1 MDPYLSAIAI
11 RKIYMEPFA
20 FPAWVLDK
28 KEWDN
33 FKFADTQVFYHKD
46 DSLDIIKKL
55 LKEREP
61 CNIAL
66 NRNYNMNM
74 LKTIFGW
81 ETGCYDADS
90 PNFAVYC
97 NATVKLHGP
106 TGGSRQIHVLN
117 LIGIALDSPYQPDFM
132 RYGNK
137 RDLIDAYTDIWS
149 LAFAAAA
156 KLKAEGI
163 IDKIKIYCVGG
174 GAFAGPYGRFG
185 FITDIFEP
193 AFIQLM
199 PLFEAAGV
207 QVEGYDFDR
216 KMFNGGMIP
225 EVLKLASEDVGRTLY
240 VNAWDPWSLIGNGN
254 EYDRSLDG
262 QWGRISNMS
271 VLGWLPTNPHMR
283 FIPV

>member
-1 MDPYLSAIAI
+1 MDPYTAGVAI
-11 RKIYMEPFA
+11 RKIYFEPFA
-20 FPAWVLDK
+20 FPAWVIDK
-28 KEWDN
+28 NEWST
-33 FKFADTQVFYHKD
+33 FKFADTQVFYHKE
-46 DSLDIIKKL
+46 DSLDTIKKL

-66 NRNYNMNM
+66 NRNYNMLM
-74 LKTIFGW
+74 LKSLFGW
-81 ETGCYDADS
+81 DTGAYNADS

-97 NATVKLHGP
+97 NATVKL
-106 TGGSRQIHVLN
+106 GGHTKLINVLN
-117 LIGIALDSPYQPDFM
+117 LIGFALDSPYQPDYM
-132 RYGNK
+132 RYGNNK
-137 RDLIDAYTDIWS
+137 RALIDAYSGMWC

-156 KLKAEGI
+156 KLKADGK

-174 GAFAGPYGRFG
+174 GAFAGPYGRFQ

-193 AFIQLM
+193 AFLPLV
-199 PLFEAAGV
+199 PLFEQAGV
-207 QVEGYDFDR
+207 TIEGYDFDR

-225 EVLKLASEDVGRTLY
+225 EVLTLPTEDTVRTLY